1 MCRSHTGDKAD
12 RKAIMI
18 GNDDSVMVYVAADP
32 EQPGA
37 AWAAYV
43 DDPTH
48 SESVKKNMAKEIA
61 SWVRNGATVQR
72 VSAPDARAML
82 KAWTRPEKKAKKP
95 DAAGLF

>member
-1 MCRSHTGDKAD
+1 
-12 RKAIMI
+12 MI
-18 GNDDSVMVYVAADP
+18 DYIKLARQAGNDEIVMVYVAADP

-61 SWVRNGATVQR
+61 SWVRKGATVQR

-82 KAWTRPEKKAKKP
+82 KAWKSPEKKAKKP

>member
-1 MCRSHTGDKAD
+1 MSNK
-12 RKAIMI
+12 
-18 GNDDSVMVYVAADP
+18 DDGVMVYVAADP

>member
-18 GNDDSVMVYVAADP
+18 GNDDSVMFYVAADP

-61 SWVRNGATVQR
+61 SWVRKGATVRR
-72 VSAPDARAML
+72 VSAADARAML
-82 KAWTRPEKKAKKP
+82 TAWKRPEKKAKKP

>member
-12 RKAIMI
+12 RKSIMI
-18 GNDDSVMVYVAADP
+18 GNDDSVLVYVAADP

-48 SESVKKNMAKEIA
+48 IESVKKNMAKEIA
-61 SWVRNGATVQR
+61 SWVRKGATVQR
-72 VSAPDARAML
+72 VSAADARAML
-82 KAWTRPEKKAKKP
+82 AAWKRPEKKAKKP

>member
-1 MCRSHTGDKAD
+1 
-12 RKAIMI
+12 MI
-18 GNDDSVMVYVAADP
+18 EKDDSVMVYVAADP

-72 VSAPDARAML
+72 VSAADARAML
-82 KAWTRPEKKAKKP
+82 KAWKSPEKKAKEP
-95 DAAGLF
+95 EAPGLF